1 MSSDRPERL
10 RALVQELLEAA
21 QVEVAVDLN
30 TSLLQSALLDSL
42 ALLEIAAWVD
52 AELGGGLDLESFR
65 IREEWDSMAAIL
77 AFMDRRST
85 TP

>member
-1 MSSDRPERL
+1 MH
-10 RALVQELLEAA
+10 ELLAAA
-21 QVEVAVDLN
+21 QVEVAVDDD

-52 AELGGGLDLESFR
+52 AEIGGGLDLESFR

-77 AFMDRRST
+77 AFMDRRSA